1 MRLVYKFYIRHTEEL
16 DRLFR
21 ISNNL
26 YNQALYLFRQ
36 QLDADGTWLWYNDM
50 DKLMKKTTNL
60 EGECNYKL
68 LKSQCSQQV
77 LRVLDKNIKAFC
89 KSIKDWKKHP
99 EKYKGMPK
107 MPHYRKRGGMFNLY
121 YTNQSCSI
129 KDGRIRLAKDLLVAI
144 PQWEKYGDNLKSVHQ
159 VRLLPNYRNIKVEI
173 VYEKEI
179 EQADVDKA
187 KYASIDLGLDNLAT
201 MVTSEGCTI
210 YSGKYLK
217 SYNNHFNKTLSH
229 LQSIKD
235 LQGIKRTT
243 RRITRMYD
251 KRDRYLFY
259 AAEPLTGDG
268 RARGYGIS
276 VGAEQYMT
284 HGLYWLI
291 NGAVYKNEYRD
302 HNGLWHPT
310 RMDRGWAVNAAAG
323 KEWNV
328 GRRGMLSVNIATTA
342 MGGLRETPYDEPLSA
357 ALYAAGSPYVAR
369 DESRPMADRN
379 DAVIDL
385 SLNVSY
391 RIHTRR
397 IDHVIGLDYMNLLGQ
412 EEPVSP
418 YYNYQTHRVQMVK
431 DCYSIPN
438 ISYAIIF

>member
-36 QLDADGTWLWYNDM
+36 QLDTDGTWLWYNDM
-50 DKLMKKTTNL
+50 DKLMKKTTNP

-68 LKSQCSQQV
+68 LKSQCSQQI

-99 EKYKGMPK
+99 DKYKDMPK

-129 KDGRIRLAKDLLVAI
+129 KDGRIRLAKDLFVSI
-144 PQWEKYGDNLKSVHQ
+144 PQLEKYGENLKSLHQ
-159 VRLLPNYRNIKVEI
+159 VRLIPNSRNIKVEI

-229 LQSIKD
+229 LQSIKS

-251 KRDRYLFY
+251 KRDRYFEDAFQKVSRQIVDTLVRNRIGTLVVGYNAGWKQNSDMGKKNNQKFVQMPFARLADYLRYKCEMIGIKFIMNEESYTSKCDALALEPIGKHEIYLGRRVKRGLFRSS
-259 AAEPLTGDG
+259 TGKMINAD
-268 RARGYGIS
+268 
-276 VGAEQYMT
+276 Q
-284 HGLYWLI
+284 
-291 NGAVYKNEYRD
+291 NGALNILRKVVGDSEFSRIVGSGHSLCPIRYR
-302 HNGLWHPT
+302 NPFQT
-310 RMDRGWAVNAAAG
+310 V
-323 KEWNV
+323 
-328 GRRGMLSVNIATTA
+328 
-342 MGGLRETPYDEPLSA
+342 
-357 ALYAAGSPYVAR
+357 AGS
-369 DESRPMADRN
+369 M
-379 DAVIDL
+379 
-385 SLNVSY
+385 
-391 RIHTRR
+391 
-397 IDHVIGLDYMNLLGQ
+397 
-412 EEPVSP
+412 
-418 YYNYQTHRVQMVK
+418 
-431 DCYSIPN
+431 
-438 ISYAIIF
+438 

>member
-16 DRLFR
+16 GRLFKV
-21 ISNNL
+21 SNNL

-36 QLDADGTWLWYNDM
+36 QLDADGTWLWYSDM
-50 DKLMKKTTNL
+50 DKLMKKTLNL
-60 EGECNYKL
+60 EGQCNYKL

-77 LRVLDKNIKAFC
+77 LRVLDKNIKAYC

-129 KDGRIRLAKDLLVAI
+129 KDGRIRLSKDLFIAI
-144 PQWEKYGDNLKSVHQ
+144 PQWEKYGDRLKSFHQ
-159 VRLLPNYRNIKVEI
+159 VRLIPNSRNIKVEI

-179 EQADVDKA
+179 EQADVDKK

-251 KRDRYLFY
+251 KRDRYFEDAFHKVSRQIVDTLVREHIGTLVVGYNAGWKQKSDMGKKNNQKFVQMPFARLVDYLRYKCEMIGIEFFAHEESYTSKCDALALEKIGKHESYLGRRVKRGLFRSS
-259 AAEPLTGDG
+259 TG
-268 RARGYGIS
+268 R
-276 VGAEQYMT
+276 
-284 HGLYWLI
+284 LI
-291 NGAVYKNEYRD
+291 NADQNGALNILRKVVGDSEFTRIVGSGHSLCPIRYR
-302 HNGLWHPT
+302 NP
-310 RMDRGWAVNAAAG
+310 
-323 KEWNV
+323 
-328 GRRGMLSVNIATTA
+328 
-342 MGGLRETPYDEPLSA
+342 
-357 ALYAAGSPYVAR
+357 
-369 DESRPMADRN
+369 
-379 DAVIDL
+379 
-385 SLNVSY
+385 
-391 RIHTRR
+391 
-397 IDHVIGLDYMNLLGQ
+397 
-412 EEPVSP
+412 
-418 YYNYQTHRVQMVK
+418 
-431 DCYSIPN
+431 
-438 ISYAIIF
+438 F

>member
-16 DRLFR
+16 DRLFQ

-36 QLDADGTWLWYNDM
+36 HLDTDGTWLWYNDM

-68 LKSQCSQQV
+68 LKSQCSQQI
-77 LRVLDKNIKAFC
+77 LRVLDKNIKAYC

-107 MPHYRKRGGMFNLY
+107 MLHYRKRGGMFNLY

-129 KDGRIRLAKDLLVAI
+129 KDGRIRLAKDLFISV
-144 PQWEKYGDNLKSVHQ
+144 PQWEKYGESLKSVHQ
-159 VRLLPNYRNIKVEI
+159 VRLIPNSRNIKVEI

-179 EQADVDKA
+179 EQTDVDKA

-251 KRDRYLFY
+251 KRDRYFEDAFQKVSRQIVDTLVRNRIGTLVVGYNAGWKQNSDMGKKNNQKFVQMPFARLADYLRYKCEMIGIKFIMHEENYTSKCDALALEPIGKHETYLGCRVKRGLFRSS
-259 AAEPLTGDG
+259 TGKMINAD
-268 RARGYGIS
+268 
-276 VGAEQYMT
+276 Q
-284 HGLYWLI
+284 
-291 NGAVYKNEYRD
+291 NGALNILRKVVGDSEFSRIVGSGHSLCPIRYR
-302 HNGLWHPT
+302 NPFQT
-310 RMDRGWAVNAAAG
+310 V
-323 KEWNV
+323 
-328 GRRGMLSVNIATTA
+328 
-342 MGGLRETPYDEPLSA
+342 
-357 ALYAAGSPYVAR
+357 AGS
-369 DESRPMADRN
+369 M
-379 DAVIDL
+379 
-385 SLNVSY
+385 
-391 RIHTRR
+391 
-397 IDHVIGLDYMNLLGQ
+397 
-412 EEPVSP
+412 
-418 YYNYQTHRVQMVK
+418 
-431 DCYSIPN
+431 
-438 ISYAIIF
+438 